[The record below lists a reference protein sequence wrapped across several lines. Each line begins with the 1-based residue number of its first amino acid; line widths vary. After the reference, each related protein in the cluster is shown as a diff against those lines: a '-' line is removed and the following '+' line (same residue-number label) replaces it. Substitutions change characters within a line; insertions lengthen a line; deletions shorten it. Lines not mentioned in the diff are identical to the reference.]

1 MSSLKKNKRSPF
13 DKLLSN
19 VLLSAR
25 YGSKGGSFSK
35 YQAPS
40 TKDVQVDADILKEI
54 FIEQGGE
61 CHWLKIPLD
70 PYDIFTKSHPLAMS
84 VDRLDNSKGYT
95 RDNIVICSRL
105 MNLGKSSADAML
117 WESVIDRLEL
127 YGSIKNR
134 RS

>member
-1 MSSLKKNKRSPF
+1 MSEKSKRNPF
-13 DKLLSN
+13 AKLLEN
-19 VLLSAR
+19 VKLSAK
-25 YGSKGGSFSK
+25 YGAKGGSFSK
-35 YQAPS
+35 YQHLEEKEVSINAE
-40 TKDVQVDADILKEI
+40 VLKEI
-54 FIEQGGE
+54 FIEQGGL

-70 PYDIFTKSHPLAMS
+70 PYDIFVKSHPLAIS
-84 VDRLDNSKGYT
+84 VDRLDNSKGYS

-134 RS
+134 RT